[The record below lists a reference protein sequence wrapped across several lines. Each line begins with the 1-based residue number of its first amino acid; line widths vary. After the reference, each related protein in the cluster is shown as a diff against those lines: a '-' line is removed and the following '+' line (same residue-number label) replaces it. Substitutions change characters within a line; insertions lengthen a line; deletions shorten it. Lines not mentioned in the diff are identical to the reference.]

1 MKNHTKE
8 LIIPGEK
15 KSYINGFICLIV
27 ISTISKNESEQRDE
41 DYQKKYL
48 TNMRTVELIIFRY
61 KRIILAY
68 LSKRM
73 DVIEKYF
80 WEFG

>member
-1 MKNHTKE
+1 LK
-8 LIIPGEK
+8 
-15 KSYINGFICLIV
+15 
-27 ISTISKNESEQRDE
+27 STISKNESEERDE
-41 DYQKKYL
+41 DFQKKYL